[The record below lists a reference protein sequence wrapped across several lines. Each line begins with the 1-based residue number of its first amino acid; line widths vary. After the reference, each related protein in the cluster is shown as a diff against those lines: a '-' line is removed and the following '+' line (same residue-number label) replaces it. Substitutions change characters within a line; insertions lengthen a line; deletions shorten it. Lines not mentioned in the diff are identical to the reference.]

1 MSLQIHLYHKM
12 LQFCS
17 GHRSE
22 CEIGSS
28 TLIDNLLSWLVC
40 LPWCKG
46 TTRYAYCH
54 YLGVSNSAFVQ
65 EYCMSLGSVSRPRP
79 TISWILLIL
88 ANVLWACSYVAAK
101 YVLRDISANMMN
113 ALRMI
118 ISAMVLLPLLI
129 ALRKDLN
136 LTRRDLPQLALL
148 AIIGI
153 VMAKTFEFW
162 GLAFSTAS
170 DVALL
175 ITSESIFTAVL
186 SWLLLRERFKPMTG
200 FALLLGFVGVYL
212 IVERSLIPN
221 IPSGGGLLRIIGDLL
236 VLLALLVESLYTVR
250 AKSMLVKHSPF
261 LITSASIVVSML
273 FWTPIAAWEI
283 LGTGWHPIGLVAWL
297 SIAWM
302 AIMST
307 VVAYLA
313 WFKGLTK
320 VDGSAAAS
328 TLFIQPLLGTFLA
341 IVLLHDQLTTMTVV
355 GGILIIVSVY
365 LISRN

>member
-1 MSLQIHLYHKM
+1 MPSPSSNHLP
-12 LQFCS
+12 FARNTS
-17 GHRSE
+17 
-22 CEIGSS
+22 
-28 TLIDNLLSWLVC
+28 SWL
-40 LPWCKG
+40 
-46 TTRYAYCH
+46 
-54 YLGVSNSAFVQ
+54 
-65 EYCMSLGSVSRPRP
+65 
-79 TISWILLIL
+79 LLIT
-88 ANVLWACSYVAAK
+88 ANTLWAASYVAAK
-101 YVLRDISANMMN
+101 LALQDTSVNIML
-113 ALRMI
+113 ALRMG
-118 ISAMVLLPLLI
+118 ISALLLLPFLI
-129 ALRKDLN
+129 ARRSHLN
-136 LTRRDLPQLALL
+136 LTRQLIPQLLALAL
-148 AIIGI
+148 IGFVI
-153 VMAKTFEFW
+153 NKLLEFG
-162 GLAFSTAS
+162 GLALTTAS

-175 ITSESIFTAVL
+175 ITGESIFTAAL
-186 SWLLLRERFKPMTG
+186 SWLLLRERFKPLTG
-200 FALLLGFVGVYL
+200 FALLLGFAGVYL

-283 LGTGWHPIGLVAWL
+283 LSTGWHPIGLVAWL

-313 WFKGLTK
+313 WFKGLAK

-341 IVLLHDQLTTMTVV
+341 IILLHDQLTPMTVV

-365 LISRN
+365 LISRP

>member
-1 MSLQIHLYHKM
+1 MPSPTNNHLPTARNT
-12 LQFCS
+12 S
-17 GHRSE
+17 
-22 CEIGSS
+22 
-28 TLIDNLLSWLVC
+28 SWL
-40 LPWCKG
+40 
-46 TTRYAYCH
+46 
-54 YLGVSNSAFVQ
+54 
-65 EYCMSLGSVSRPRP
+65 
-79 TISWILLIL
+79 LLIT
-88 ANVLWACSYVAAK
+88 ANTLWAASYVAAK
-101 YVLRDISANMMN
+101 LALQDTSVNVML
-113 ALRMI
+113 ALRMG
-118 ISAMVLLPLLI
+118 ISALLLLPFLI
-129 ALRKDLN
+129 AMRSQLH
-136 LTRRDLPQLALL
+136 LTRQLIPQLLALAL
-148 AIIGI
+148 IGFVI
-153 VMAKTFEFW
+153 NKLLEFG
-162 GLAFSTAS
+162 GLALTTAS

-175 ITSESIFTAVL
+175 ITAESIFTAAL
-186 SWLLLRERFKPMTG
+186 SWLLLRERFKPLTG

-261 LITSASIVVSML
+261 LITSASIVISML
-273 FWTPIAAWEI
+273 FWTPVAAWEI

-313 WFKGLTK
+313 WFKGLAK

-341 IVLLHDQLTTMTVV
+341 IVLLHDQLTTMTVI

>member
-1 MSLQIHLYHKM
+1 MPSPTNNHLPTARNT
-12 LQFCS
+12 S
-17 GHRSE
+17 
-22 CEIGSS
+22 
-28 TLIDNLLSWLVC
+28 SWL
-40 LPWCKG
+40 
-46 TTRYAYCH
+46 
-54 YLGVSNSAFVQ
+54 
-65 EYCMSLGSVSRPRP
+65 
-79 TISWILLIL
+79 LLIT
-88 ANVLWACSYVAAK
+88 ANTLWAASYVAAK
-101 YVLRDISANMMN
+101 LALQDTSVNVML
-113 ALRMI
+113 ALRMG
-118 ISAMVLLPLLI
+118 ISALLLLPFLI
-129 ALRKDLN
+129 AMRSQLH
-136 LTRRDLPQLALL
+136 LTRQLIPQLLALAL
-148 AIIGI
+148 IGFVI
-153 VMAKTFEFW
+153 NKLLEFG
-162 GLAFSTAS
+162 GLALTTAS

-175 ITSESIFTAVL
+175 ITAESIFTAAL
-186 SWLLLRERFKPMTG
+186 SWLLLRERFKPLTG

-261 LITSASIVVSML
+261 LITSASIVISML
-273 FWTPIAAWEI
+273 FWTPVAAWEI

-313 WFKGLTK
+313 WFKGLAK

-341 IVLLHDQLTTMTVV
+341 IVLLHDQLTTMTVI

-365 LISRN
+365 LISRH